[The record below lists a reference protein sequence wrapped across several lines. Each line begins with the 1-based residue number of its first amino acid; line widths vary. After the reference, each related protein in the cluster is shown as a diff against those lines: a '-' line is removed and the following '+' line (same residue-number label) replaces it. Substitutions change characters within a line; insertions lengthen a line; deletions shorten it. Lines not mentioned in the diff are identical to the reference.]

1 MVRSRCQHHCLFSSD
16 VDFLK
21 PRSQSSLFVCVLVP
35 SACHAIKECNINY
48 SEIYTYL
55 SMYYLSSNVPAKYLA
70 SFRLLIH
77 FADQEQHRVKRR
89 RRRKSGLRTCM
100 TWHFQ
105 NVPSSFLRHSIRN
118 YIFRRRRK
126 FSQDRSN
133 PYLERQ
139 LKEVPYSLRFNPV
152 TSRRHVCH
160 RFPRRLER
168 FVLCQHRINLLL
180 LHWATYGYRQSPA
193 ANHPR
198 SILGSSFRY
207 DEDCETRSEFLN
219 QRK

>member
-1 MVRSRCQHHCLFSSD
+1 M
-16 VDFLK
+16 
-21 PRSQSSLFVCVLVP
+21 
-35 SACHAIKECNINY
+35 
-48 SEIYTYL
+48 
-55 SMYYLSSNVPAKYLA
+55 SSNVPAKYLA

-105 NVPSSFLRHSIRN
+105 NNVPSFLRHSIRN

-139 LKEVPYSLRFNPV
+139 LKELPYSYIVAQKRLRFNPV